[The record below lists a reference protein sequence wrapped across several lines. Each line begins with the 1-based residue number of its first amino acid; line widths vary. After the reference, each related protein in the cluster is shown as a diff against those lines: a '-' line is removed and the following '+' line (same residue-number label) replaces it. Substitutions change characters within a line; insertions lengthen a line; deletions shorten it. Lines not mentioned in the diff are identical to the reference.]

1 MAKASKRAPSR
12 GRRQRTRASQQA
24 RPSRAQVETAQTPIG
39 SVVVWT
45 EIPAMVRAL
54 GETARRPSDFAALE
68 RLMLGLTEP
77 LRQLESLAEL
87 AERGLG
93 GDLHA
98 TRDLQGRLAALAAR
112 GPGVRELDAAL
123 IGRKHHDKCGCGCP
137 ETTAVGPSRDA
148 IDAARD
154 QPAVIDQR
162 AATALLLAVARLHSD
177 QPPVVRD
184 DALAAT
190 VTIAA
195 AACTIGG
202 LVAAH
207 RSGGKDGLV
216 NTLNRLAGE
225 GRLGWAGMPMQTM
238 SGGGPAGFDVPSLP
252 SKLPMPGGNI
262 PLPGGDIPLPGG
274 GDIPLPGRHPLDELL
289 GFLKK
294 RKVWDPEIWDHPYA
308 FWRDPLNYIDR
319 DMIALIA
326 CMIAL
331 RHKLQDRAAILPPA
345 RPARVTWA
353 DGITS
358 ITGGSC
364 VGDQIVI
371 RGSGLLAPNTFL
383 LLPFADGCHV
393 VPVPAGNWTDTT
405 ITLSLPA
412 GVVSGPIGFGDQAY
426 IIAYD
431 TWALQQNILAAE
443 IEGIWCYPGDLP
455 WIPPFR
461 ECPPDIGVNHLR
473 AGSAIIT
480 SFTAA
485 GAAST
490 TVEPGGAV
498 LLAWTVKNAEHVR
511 IDRIGPSGPAF
522 PGGSTALIDP
532 AGTTWTLWPFTHTQP
547 VTCTYRLTATGP
559 CGAVTRDVTIFAS
572 KRPYLWIQGIEVT
585 QSIQTTANNVA
596 LVQSKPTVVRV
607 TVRHGLNGFD
617 TNAVAGVKGRIRVH
631 RNDGSQ
637 SGWIDAANG
646 STPMGPSPGA
656 SITVVANPQRNNTN
670 DTLNFLIPPA
680 WCTALVTYE
689 IEARVT
695 GYGKTAGFAG
705 FDQSTKFNSGWFNFQ
720 ARRTLELRYIRV
732 NWGGSTP
739 TAQVC
744 FDTLRTAIPLLPTP
758 TANISALAGV
768 GVQNPSGTANS
779 DRDDLLDDFDDLHNC
794 SWWEALWEWLG
805 EDCPDDDGAIWA
817 LIPGVFFRGRAYDIP
832 SNVCF
837 TPPSNGPYAAH
848 ELSHCLNQP
857 HVSVACANGQTAT
870 GGDAP
875 GAFPNNAQLVDV
887 PFDVTRNLALTL
899 SGTGVFDVMTYC
911 GTPNNTW
918 PMPVRWTRLWNEIG

>member
-1 MAKASKRAPSR
+1 MAKSSKRIRPRDRRRTTAPQEMNS
-12 GRRQRTRASQQA
+12 A
-24 RPSRAQVETAQTPIG
+24 RAQAEQPVIG
-39 SVVVWT
+39 SIVVWA

-54 GETARRPSDFAALE
+54 GETARRPADIAALE
-68 RLMLGLTEP
+68 HLILGLTEP
-77 LRQLESLAEL
+77 LRQLELLAEL
-87 AERGLG
+87 AERALA

-98 TRDLQGRLAALAAR
+98 TRDLQSRLASLANR

-123 IGRKHHDKCGCGCP
+123 MGKKHHAKCECGCP
-137 ETTAVGPSRDA
+137 DTSAVGPSRDA
-148 IDAARD
+148 IDFARHE
-154 QPAVIDQR
+154 PAVIDQR
-162 AATALLLAVARLHSD
+162 AATTLLLAVARVHAD
-177 QPPVVRD
+177 QPASVRD

-195 AACTIGG
+195 AACTIAG

-207 RSGGKDGLV
+207 RSGGKEGLV
-216 NTLNRLAGE
+216 TAINRLAAE
-225 GRLGWAGMPMQTM
+225 GRLDWAGMPMQTM
-238 SGGGPAGFDVPSLP
+238 SGGMPAGFNMPSLP
-252 SKLPMPGGNI
+252 GDLPMPGGHI
-262 PLPGGDIPLPGG
+262 PIPGGDIPLPGG
-274 GDIPLPGRHPLDELL
+274 GDIPLPGRNPLDELL
-289 GFLKK
+289 GWVKK
-294 RKVWDPEIWDHPYA
+294 RKVWDPEIWDHPFA
-308 FWRDPLNYIDR
+308 FWRDPIKYVDPEEVKF
-319 DMIALIA
+319 IA
-326 CMIAL
+326 CMLLL
-331 RHKLQDRAAILPPA
+331 RHKLQARAALLPPA

-371 RGSGLLAPNTFL
+371 RGSGLLTPNTFL
-383 LLPFADGCHV
+383 LLPFADGCHPV
-393 VPVPAGNWTDTT
+393 NVPAENWTDTV
-405 ITLSLPA
+405 IKLTLPP

-431 TWALQQNILAAE
+431 TWALNQNILASS
-443 IEGIWCYPGDLP
+443 IEGLWCYHGDLP

-461 ECPPDIGVNHLR
+461 ECPPDLGVNHLR
-473 AGSAIIT
+473 AGSAVIT
-480 SFTAA
+480 SFTAS
-485 GAAST
+485 GAPST

-498 LLAWTVKNAEHVR
+498 LLAWTVKNAEHIR
-511 IDRIGPSGPAF
+511 IDRIGPSGPGF
-522 PGGSTALIDP
+522 SGGSPALIDP
-532 AGTTWTLWPFTHTQP
+532 AGTSWTLGPFTHTSP

-559 CGAVTRDVTIFAS
+559 CGAVTRDVSIYAS
-572 KRPYLWIQGIEVT
+572 KRPNLWIQRIEVT
-585 QSIQTTANNVA
+585 QSIQNTTNTVA

-607 TVRHGLNGFD
+607 TVRHGLNLFG
-617 TNAVAGVKGRIRVH
+617 TNSVPGVKGRIRV
-631 RNDGSQ
+631 RRSDGSR

-646 STPMGPSPGA
+646 SSPMGPNPGS
-656 SITVVANPQRNNTN
+656 SITVLANPQRNNTN

-680 WCTALVTYE
+680 WCTSTVTYE
-689 IEARVT
+689 VEVRVI
-695 GYGKTAGFAG
+695 GYGKTTGFGG
-705 FDQSTKFNSGWFNFQ
+705 FDQFTTFNSAWFTFQ
-720 ARRTLELRYIRV
+720 ARRILELRYIRV

-739 TAQVC
+739 SAAVC

-768 GVQNPSGTANS
+768 GVQNPGGTANS
-779 DRDDLLDDFDDLHNC
+779 DRDDLLDDFDDRHNC

-805 EDCPDDDGAIWA
+805 EDCPDDDGAIWV

-848 ELSHCLNQP
+848 ELAHCLNQT

-875 GAFPNNAQLVDV
+875 GSFPNNAQLVDV
-887 PFDVTRNLALTL
+887 PFDVTRNIALTL